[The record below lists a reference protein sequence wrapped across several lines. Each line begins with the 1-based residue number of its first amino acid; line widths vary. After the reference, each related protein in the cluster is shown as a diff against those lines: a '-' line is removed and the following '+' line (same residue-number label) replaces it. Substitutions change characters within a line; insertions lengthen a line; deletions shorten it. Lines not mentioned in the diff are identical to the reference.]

1 MCPHTHTHTR
11 TLIQLFCGRPDI
23 DLEDLQSKTEYKN
36 GLSADSPSAV
46 HFWRCM
52 AEITTEEKAQ
62 FLRFCRGVSSAWWP
76 LSCMDVWISSYMSSL
91 SLTHTRA
98 QASRI
103 HADDVLCLSGMPDK
117 PLDSFPHAQTCFFEL
132 KLPEYTDYEAFKAKF
147 MTAIWTNTMDLD

>member
-1 MCPHTHTHTR
+1 VCGGHCRVWMCGYPHTCLH
-11 TLIQLFCGRPDI
+11 
-23 DLEDLQSKTEYKN
+23 
-36 GLSADSPSAV
+36 
-46 HFWRCM
+46 
-52 AEITTEEKAQ
+52 
-62 FLRFCRGVSSAWWP
+62 
-76 LSCMDVWISSYMSSL
+76 SL
-91 SLTHTRA
+91 SHTRA